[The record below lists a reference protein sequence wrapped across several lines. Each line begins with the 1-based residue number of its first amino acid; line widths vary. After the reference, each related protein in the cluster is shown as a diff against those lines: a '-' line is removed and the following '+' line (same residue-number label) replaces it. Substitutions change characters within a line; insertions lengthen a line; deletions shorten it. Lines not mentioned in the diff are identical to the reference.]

1 MSFYST
7 NQQSGIEFSSKDE
20 RNILTD
26 APSTMSNFFFFF
38 ESMFKLRVGFV
49 DSFDL
54 YALSVD
60 AIRGKKMEKK
70 KKNHLIQF
78 PTTFLF
84 YYFGILNIL

>member
-70 KKNHLIQF
+70 KKI
-78 PTTFLF
+78 
-84 YYFGILNIL
+84 I